1 MRDGSSNQRRVIRTN
16 GLDGEDAMIVFQVTR
31 NGYVAVSIKGSPRLH
46 PMAVSRAIEHLRDLQ
61 AIALRDVQW

>member
-1 MRDGSSNQRRVIRTN
+1 
-16 GLDGEDAMIVFQVTR
+16 MIVFQVTR